1 MDIQKMMNEA
11 LVELHEEGTVKDII
25 KKQVTSTV
33 ESSIKD
39 LLGSWSP
46 LSKALEKELKEQLQI
61 NLDKLDIPSY
71 NELLA
76 QAIKKQLDDA
86 IYTKGLE
93 DFNRR
98 VGKIIG
104 SGMPNEIKLSQLVL
118 KMAQEVDDLD
128 DLSMDDYVEMTLFVE
143 KSSHV
148 ENLYHIYMD
157 PNEHKQSFDCKYRL
171 CISDGTLSS
180 VTVNAKEKYSAD
192 RYYSKVSPRIIMEGK
207 MSRLEEELFKA
218 YVHSIPIVVDEEKC
232 ETEISIESIREDY

>member
-1 MDIQKMMNEA
+1 MDIQKMMDEA

-25 KKQVTSTV
+25 KKQITSTV

-46 LSKALEKELKEQLQI
+46 LSKALDKELKEQLQI

-86 IYTKGLE
+86 IYTKGLD
-93 DFNRR
+93 DFNKRI
-98 VGKIIG
+98 GKIIG
-104 SGMPNEIKLSQLVL
+104 SEMPDEIKLSELVL
-118 KMAQEVDDLD
+118 KMAQEIDDLD

-143 KSSHV
+143 RSSYS
-148 ENLYHIYMD
+148 ENSYHIHMD
-157 PNEHKQSFDCKYRL
+157 PNEDKQSYECKYRL
-171 CISDGTLSS
+171 FISEGKLSS

-192 RYYSKVSPRIIMEGK
+192 RHYSKVSPRIMMEGK

-218 YVHSIPIVVDEEKC
+218 YVHSIPIVVDDEKC
-232 ETEISIESIREDY
+232 ETEISVESIRDDY